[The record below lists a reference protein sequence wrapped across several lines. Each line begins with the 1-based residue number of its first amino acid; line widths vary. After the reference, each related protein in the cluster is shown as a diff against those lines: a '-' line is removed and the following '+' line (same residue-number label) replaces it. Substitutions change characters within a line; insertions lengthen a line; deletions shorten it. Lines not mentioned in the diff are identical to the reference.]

1 MSQLTVPTNII
12 VSPVLDGDVSS
23 GANIAASKLQ
33 QQRFLST
40 SFNLDRGDTPVATHS
55 TVCIASNSG
64 TLKTFTCSLADTGTT
79 TNVNYDLKVNGSS
92 VLTAVVNITNSET
105 DDQGYGG
112 TITSSAISAGDV
124 ISIDLAVTTS
134 TGALG
139 PFAQVVFNETAVS

>member
-1 MSQLTVPTNII
+1 MSQLTVPSNII
-12 VSPVLDGDVSS
+12 VSPVLDGDVSA

-33 QQRFLST
+33 QQRFIQT
-40 SFNLDRGDTPVATHS
+40 SFDLDRADTPVATHK

-79 TNVNYDLKVNGSS
+79 TDVSFDLKVNGSS
-92 VLTAVVNITNSET
+92 VLTAAVNITNSET

-112 TITSSAISAGDV
+112 TITSTSISAGDV

>member
-79 TNVNYDLKVNGSS
+79 TNVNFDLKVNGSS

>member
-55 TVCIASNSG
+55 TVCIASNAG

-79 TNVNYDLKVNGSS
+79 TNVNFDLKVNGSS